1 LPKFPKVEQ
10 DICFK
15 VADACVYQQLYDFIQ
30 AELAKAKPE
39 HTTYILSPV
48 DIYKR
53 DDDQDH
59 KQITFRLNI
68 ASYEQTLTDQV
79 VHGLLET
86 VAAAAAKAFD
96 AVRV

>member
-1 LPKFPKVEQ
+1 
-10 DICFK
+10 
-15 VADACVYQQLYDFIQ
+15 
-30 AELAKAKPE
+30 
-39 HTTYILSPV
+39 V